1 MTSAY
6 RNNFL
11 KVFLSFIFVLGT
23 KFGYAQPCTG
33 TISTFPYNEG
43 FEANNGN
50 WNTGGTASDWA
61 WGTPAKTVIT
71 GAGGGNRSWITGG
84 LAGSSYNNGEN
95 SWLQSPCFDLSALQ
109 YPQISFKVFWET
121 ERQFDGASFQ
131 YSTNGG
137 TTWAILGT
145 INSNTNCQGENWFN
159 TPGVNF
165 LSGASGWSGNIQTG
179 SGSCLGGNG
188 SGQWLTA
195 KHTLAA
201 LAGQSN
207 VRFRFLFGAGTTCNA
222 FNGFAIDDIQ
232 IGEAPANTASFVY
245 ACVNDKLLD
254 FSGPAPCA
262 SSYAWNFGDPASGA
276 NNTATGANNTHTFSG
291 PGTYTVTLVT
301 TFATG
306 APVTTTKE
314 VVIIALTSATN
325 WPGRCTGAADASLS
339 VTPTGSNTPYFYN
352 WNTSPAQTTQTVP
365 GLGPG
370 SYTVIV
376 SSLNAC
382 SVSSNFL
389 LAAPTPINILPVV
402 TNVSCASGK
411 GSITPNVTGGVAP
424 YQYLWSNGATT
435 ASLSNLDAGA
445 YSLQVTDVNNCSK
458 NSGNI
463 QVISIPGGLPVS
475 LGLDRNLCTGQSIT
489 LNPGTYSNYLWQDN
503 STNATYT
510 VTSAGTYFVTVTNA
524 TGCSGRDTVVVKT
537 DCSGVYFPTSFTP
550 NGDSRNDGFG
560 PLGNTNALSNYTF
573 SVYNRYGQRIFSSNN
588 PTEKWDGSFKGGK
601 FNTGTFVWMAA
612 FELNGLPGS
621 RKGTVTLI
629 R

>member
-6 RNNFL
+6 QNNFF
-11 KVFLSFIFVLGT
+11 KIFLFTIFLLGA
-23 KFGYAQPCTG
+23 KFTYTQPCTG
-33 TISTFPYNEG
+33 TISIFPYNEG

-71 GAGGGNRSWITGG
+71 GAGGGNRSWVTGG

-121 ERQFDGASFQ
+121 ERQYDGASLQ
-131 YSTNGG
+131 YSINGG
-137 TTWAILGT
+137 TSWVYLGSS
-145 INSNTNCQGENWFN
+145 NSNTNCQGENWFN
-159 TPGVNF
+159 SPSINF
-165 LSGASGWSGNIQTG
+165 LGNANGWSGNIQPG

-201 LAGQSN
+201 LAGQTN

-222 FNGFAIDDIQ
+222 FNGFAIDDLQ

-245 ACVNDKLLD
+245 ACVNDKAVA
-254 FSGPAPCA
+254 FSGPTPCA
-262 SSYAWNFGDPASGA
+262 GSYAWDFGDPASGA
-276 NNTATGANNTHTFSG
+276 NNTAAGANNIHTFSG

-306 APVTTTKE
+306 APVTTAKE

-325 WPGRCTGAADASLS
+325 WPGRCTGAPDASLS
-339 VTPTGSNTPYFYN
+339 VTPAGSNNPYFYN
-352 WNTSPAQTTQTVP
+352 WNTTPAQTTPTTS

-389 LAAPTPINILPVV
+389 LAAPTPINILPSV
-402 TNVSCASGK
+402 TNVSCSNGK
-411 GSITPNVTGGVAP
+411 GSIIANVTGGVAP
-424 YQYLWSNGATT
+424 YQYLWSNGATA
-435 ASLSNLDAGA
+435 ASLSNLDAGT
-445 YSLQVTDVNNCSK
+445 YSLQVTDANNCSK

-463 QVISIPGGLPVS
+463 QVLSVPGGLPVS
-475 LGLDRNLCTGQSIT
+475 LGSDRNLCTGQSIT

-503 STNATYT
+503 STNTTYT

-560 PLGNTNALSNYTF
+560 PLGNTSALSNYAF

-588 PTEKWDGSFKGGK
+588 PMEKWDGSFKGGK